1 MHRPMV
7 GTALA
12 AELGLETH
20 RQRLARGHG
29 AVRARQR
36 PRLRPRSARRK
47 VDGGY
52 TAPLTPPSMLI
63 AVPVMNAARAEARK
77 ATSPPTSSGSANRP
91 TGTFFPILS

>member
-7 GTALA
+7 GTAVA
-12 AELGLETH
+12 AEIGLDAPSATGP
-20 RQRLARGHG
+20 RSRCRSCTPA
-29 AVRARQR
+29 
-36 PRLRPRSARRK
+36 RLRLRSARRK